1 MTKKQIKEET
11 YLTLKEKHGI
21 EKETDT
27 FIEKFEELTEK
38 AEFSAR
44 KYFKSKLDRAQ
55 MQIIINKVPGVIYF
69 IMMTAN
75 DRLEQS
81 QRWREFHI
89 ELYKN
94 WKYKINQILNDGY
107 LTDYLGVDREKW
119 ENKTDQLN
127 IDLDNIK
134 KTRSG
139 YNKDL
144 EFVLK
149 PVFILLK
156 GFQVSQNDQINFIY
170 DLLKEFGHKEYGG
183 FLEKGT
189 QDRIRNMQEN
199 AINSLKID
207 M

>member
-11 YLTLKEKHGI
+11 YSTLKKKHGI
-21 EKETDT
+21 EKETDA
-27 FIEKFEELTEK
+27 FIENFKELSEK
-38 AEFSAR
+38 AENSTQ
-44 KYFKSKLDRAQ
+44 KYFKGKLDRVQ

-81 QRWREFHI
+81 QRWREFHM

-94 WKYKINQILNDGY
+94 WEYKISQILNDEY
-107 LTDYLGVDREKW
+107 LTDYLGIDKEKW
-119 ENKTDQLN
+119 ENKTNQLN

-149 PVFILLK
+149 PVFIMLK
-156 GFQVSQNDQINFIY
+156 GFQVSQKDQINFIY
-170 DLLKEFGHKEYGG
+170 DLFKEFGHKEYGG

-189 QDRIRNMQEN
+189 RDRIRNMQEN

-207 M
+207 L

>member
-27 FIEKFEELTEK
+27 FIEKFEELSEK
-38 AEFSAR
+38 AEFSTR
-44 KYFKSKLDRAQ
+44 KYFKNKLDRVQ
-55 MQIIINKVPGVIYF
+55 IQIIINKAPGVIYF

-81 QRWREFHI
+81 QRWREFSL

-94 WKYKINQILNDGY
+94 WEYKVSQILRDDY
-107 LTDYLGVDREKW
+107 LTEFLGIDREKW
-119 ENKTDQLN
+119 ENKKDQLN
-127 IDLDNIK
+127 MDLKHIK

-144 EFVLK
+144 EFVLR
-149 PVFILLK
+149 PVFIMLK
-156 GFQVSQNDQINFIY
+156 GFHVSQKDQINFIY
-170 DLLKEFGHKEYGG
+170 SLFKEFGHKEYGG
-183 FLEKGT
+183 FLKKGT
-189 QDRIRNMQEN
+189 RDRIRNMQEN